1 MACATSTTP
10 AYDEPVSSRRRLTPQ
25 QRRGELMDVGAM
37 VFAECPYEDV
47 AMEDIARRAGASRA
61 LMYHYFPT
69 KSEFFAAIWKRAHDR
84 LLAEAPMAEVL
95 SVRDTLAA
103 ALAAHLAFYNA
114 NAALVMIA
122 NRSSIAS
129 DPVVRAP
136 IAEGMR
142 ELCDRV
148 LGAGGVTGH
157 TRDVAAA
164 ALAGWI
170 AFIREMTVESLLR
183 PKISEQEVADLCM
196 AVLDAALGDHIDL
209 AMPIHTDTLR
219 RPTDGAMQPRR
230 HIG

>member
-1 MACATSTTP
+1 
-10 AYDEPVSSRRRLTPQ
+10 
-25 QRRGELMDVGAM
+25 MD
-37 VFAECPYEDV
+37 
-47 AMEDIARRAGASRA
+47 
-61 LMYHYFPT
+61 
-69 KSEFFAAIWKRAHDR
+69 
-84 LLAEAPMAEVL
+84 EVL
-95 SVRDTLAA
+95 SVRDSLAA
-103 ALAAHLAFYNA
+103 ALAAHLSFYNA
-114 NAALVMIA
+114 NVALVMIA

-129 DPVVRAP
+129 DPVIRAP

-148 LGAGGVTGH
+148 LDAGGVTGH

-183 PKISEQEVADLCM
+183 PKISEQEVADRCM

-209 AMPIHTDTLR
+209 AMPIRTDTLTM
-219 RPTDGAMQPRR
+219 PTDGAVRPRR